1 MAGNVE
7 LLLVETV
14 ENLGIV
20 GDVVK
25 VRLGYARN
33 YLLPRQLATVP
44 SEELVKQLQSK
55 RAEAEKHLAEQ
66 RAQRQQ
72 IIGKLTGFE
81 LSLVKSCNDLGVL
94 YGQITQQDIA
104 TGLTA
109 AGYPVR
115 PRDVRLSETIKRVGD
130 YEVLV
135 KYETDLETRIK
146 LHVKADRE
154 LHKEEKAEMDFDDE
168 GNLITAENPGKVRKG
183 RDRGDRTDRVA
194 AIDAALAAD
203 KARRDSGGS
212 FKPAA
217 PAEGGAPAPA
227 AEGKKAAKGEGKSG
241 EDAPKKSSK
250 KAK

>member
-168 GNLITAENPGKVRKG
+168 GNLITADNPGKIRKP
-183 RDRGDRTDRVA
+183 RRDKMDRGDSAA

-203 KARRDSGGS
+203 KTKGG
-212 FKPAA
+212 FKPEAKAAA
-217 PAEGGAPAPA
+217 PAGDEQP
-227 AEGKKAAKGEGKSG
+227 KKAT
-241 EDAPKKSSK
+241 K
-250 KAK
+250 KAKKGE